1 MRQISKSQIDLIDA
15 VLAERQTGELTEALL
30 EKDVHV
36 TDALHGLFGLQQKYA
51 EFVFCGGTS
60 LSKAHGL
67 VERMSEDVDLK
78 IVLKSGNG
86 LGRSALKKYLSELKY
101 SVISEMINLGFVED
115 TDQRHARNENRYVAT
130 RWLYKS
136 LYRSSASL
144 RPYLSLETT
153 VRTPQFATQ
162 SLPISYLVNRLAGL
176 DGPTKLIKCVSVEE
190 TLAEKVLSF
199 LRRHAQHRAG
209 MMTQAW
215 DEALVRHIY
224 DVYCIMQLVPDA
236 VEKARAH
243 FPELVAFDVQEFN
256 QHPAFCDNPKACMLA
271 ALSVAG
277 SEAQTRLEYQ
287 NRLLPLVYGMTKPPF
302 AEAFQAFR
310 ASSMTLLA
318 TL

>member
-1 MRQISKSQIDLIDA
+1 MRQISDQQADLI
-15 VLAERQTGELTEALL
+15 EALILEKGFGDLRAAVL
-30 EKDVHV
+30 EKDIHV
-36 TDALHGLFGLQQKYA
+36 TDALHTLFEINIGALD
-51 EFVFCGGTS
+51 FVFCGGTS
-60 LSKAHGL
+60 LSKAHGI
-67 VERMSEDVDLK
+67 VQRMSEDVDVKVILADNHGM
-78 IVLKSGNG
+78 S
-86 LGRSALKKYLSELKY
+86 RSAIKKQLSLLKQQVCDQMLA
-101 SVISEMINLGFVED
+101 LGFVKD
-115 TDQRHARNENRYVAT
+115 AAGAMARNENRYVAS
-130 RWLYKS
+130 RWLYAS
-136 LYRSSASL
+136 RYRSDQSL
-144 RPYLSLETT
+144 RPYLSLEYT

-176 DGPTKLIKCVSVEE
+176 DGPARLIKCVSIEE

-215 DEALVRHIY
+215 DAALVRHIY